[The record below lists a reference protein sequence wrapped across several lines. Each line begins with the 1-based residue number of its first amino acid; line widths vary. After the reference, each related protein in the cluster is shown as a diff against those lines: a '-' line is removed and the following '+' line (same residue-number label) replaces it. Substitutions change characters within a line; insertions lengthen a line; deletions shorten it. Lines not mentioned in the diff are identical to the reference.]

1 MFYLSAIQR
10 LLEAVKNNNSIPVG
24 ERKKAQDL
32 LGELARILAK
42 Y

>member
-24 ERKKAQDL
+24 EKEKAQDI
-32 LGELARILAK
+32 LGELARMLAK

>member
-32 LGELARILAK
+32 LGELAHILAK